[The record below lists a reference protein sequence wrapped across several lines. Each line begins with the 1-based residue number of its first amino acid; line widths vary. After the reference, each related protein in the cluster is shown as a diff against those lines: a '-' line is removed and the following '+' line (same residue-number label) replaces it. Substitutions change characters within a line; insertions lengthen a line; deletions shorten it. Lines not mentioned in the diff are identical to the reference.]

1 MRPHSHTVLLVDGA
15 EQLGPLQK
23 MLLRAFSSLPAGLI
37 VTSHQPCFLSCLLEC
52 STHVDL
58 MDEIVIELIGENDE
72 NSIEI
77 GRHCFHKYHG
87 NIREALRELYDL
99 SAFGQL

>member
-1 MRPHSHTVLLVDGA
+1 
-15 EQLGPLQK
+15 
-23 MLLRAFSSLPAGLI
+23 
-37 VTSHQPCFLSCLLEC
+37 
-52 STHVDL
+52 

-77 GRHCFHKYHG
+77 GRHYFHKYHG

-99 SAFGQL
+99 SASGQL